1 MANARLPHIGQTNN
15 RWATG
20 YQIPCTDEY
29 DSATQNS
36 ALIDSSLQRYNFFCI
51 FLYESQIFFSSLQ
64 HQTLKTLKYMK
75 ENRIIASALI
85 AVGIVFLGLFI
96 KSGIDNFA
104 NKDRK
109 VTVKGLSEREVP
121 ADKVTWSIGTKVTGN
136 DLPLLYENINTQT
149 DKIKKFL
156 QQNGLDEKEITV
168 NPPTISDLEARE
180 WGDNQKNFRYIVNTT
195 ITVATNKVTEV
206 NKAIFKQAELL
217 KQGVAIDNSNPLY
230 EYASFQQMKPE
241 MMAEAIKNAQK
252 TAEQFAEASKS
263 ELGQIQTAGQGQ
275 FEIEDRDMNTPYI
288 KKLRVVTTITYSLKD

>member
-1 MANARLPHIGQTNN
+1 
-15 RWATG
+15 
-20 YQIPCTDEY
+20 
-29 DSATQNS
+29 
-36 ALIDSSLQRYNFFCI
+36 
-51 FLYESQIFFSSLQ
+51 
-64 HQTLKTLKYMK
+64 MK
-75 ENRIIASALI
+75 ENRLIASALI
-85 AVGIVFLGLFI
+85 AIGIVLLGVFI
-96 KSGIDNFA
+96 KAGIDNFA

-109 VTVKGLSEREVP
+109 VTVKGLAEREVP
-121 ADKVTWSIGTKVTGN
+121 ADGTKVTGN
-136 DLPLLYENINTQT
+136 DLPLLYENINLQT
-149 DKIKKFL
+149 NKIKKFL
-156 QQNGLDEKEITV
+156 TQNGLEEKEITV

-217 KQGVAIDNSNPLY
+217 KQGVAIENSNPQY

-252 TAEQFAEASKS
+252 TAVQFAEASNS

-275 FEIEDRDMNTPYI
+275 FEIEDRDQNTPYI